1 METFTALLSSPRP
14 PARVREPCGDPLL
27 RSSARRRRAERR
39 IADRIRPS
47 TAHAR
52 ETQEPTNQRVTSVRS
67 APAMPPRKPRILR
80 RLVMRSPEEHRV
92 QALDL
97 HPKLAGGP
105 WRKHEQSVL
114 QLVPGPTLAA
124 AGAGELR
131 LPLPPPAPRAV
142 DAHGPHAPRH
152 RHDARR
158 QSLPFEH
165 TDSSVRRSRQTWDI
179 PIPHAWSTPAAFPR
193 PNRSWCST
201 RHGPFGCKSWTA
213 SSHSPRSAGQNL
225 MRAGVSGCSP
235 RRWRGQCAGNF
246 PRPAA
251 QSLRAPSRA
260 CTTGS
265 GPSTPPPGR

>member
-1 METFTALLSSPRP
+1 
-14 PARVREPCGDPLL
+14 
-27 RSSARRRRAERR
+27 
-39 IADRIRPS
+39 
-47 TAHAR
+47 
-52 ETQEPTNQRVTSVRS
+52 
-67 APAMPPRKPRILR
+67 MPPRQLRVFR

-92 QALDL
+92 QVLDL
-97 HPKLAGGP
+97 HPKFAGGP

-131 LPLPPPAPRAV
+131 LPSPPPAPRAV
-142 DAHGPHAPRH
+142 DAHGPHAQRH

-165 TDSSVRRSRQTWDI
+165 TDSGIRRSRQTWDI
-179 PIPHAWSTPAAFPR
+179 AIPHPRSTPAAFPR

-225 MRAGVSGCSP
+225 GGVSGRHPGGCRSASSGTSTSGSPPPIPCSP
-235 RRWRGQCAGNF
+235 AATARAPQPSCC
-246 PRPAA
+246 PPAA
-251 QSLRAPSRA
+251 RTPAATSR
-260 CTTGS
+260 
-265 GPSTPPPGR
+265 PL